1 MRIRL
6 ACAAGLL
13 LPTTVLALG
22 LGPMQTNSSLL
33 EPFEAK
39 IPLLDAKVEELD
51 TLKLGLANRA
61 QFKRAGLEFALVLS
75 DLRFELVQP
84 KAGND
89 YVRIWSKEPIR
100 EPVLDFLLEVNWSNG
115 RLIRE
120 FTVLLDPP
128 RYGSTSSVAPHRPA
142 ATASSWPRPTKA
154 SPRDATPG
162 DTSDQYGPTQA
173 GDTLWAIARGT
184 RGDVSIQQMMLA
196 LLQANPNAF
205 IDSNIN
211 RLKQG
216 QILGIPDAAVLSART
231 QAEAVA
237 EVRRHNALWEE
248 YRQRL
253 ASSVPERSVGA
264 EGSQGTAMGG
274 EQGGKQSSPAEQAR
288 LEVLG
293 AAGSAAEKPQESK
306 GEGGEGA
313 GPETEQLVAEE
324 SEAVTQDENSH
335 LRERLKQSESLVELM
350 RRQVQLKDDELAA
363 LQAKLAQTGT
373 AAPEGIEKP
382 PGEAIEKQPGGSL
395 QAAGAEASE
404 ETASSAGV
412 PPQPQAAVTDPPV
425 PTEPTATEALGGAAP
440 GAASGVL
447 PETAAPSPP
456 EEATLSAD
464 APTEPLIPEPGG
476 EAPPEA
482 EATGEAAVP
491 PVADGEEMAWM
502 KEAQPPP
509 VSAEQ
514 GGELVDL
521 TPQASETQPPPTDPQ
536 EGTQV
541 VDSAPL
547 EGAPLIPGGIYSVIG
562 LIAAAGMVAFWVF
575 WRIRAKSQGAKDEE
589 ELTVEVPSPLSGV
602 SGFAGAEAAKGEGRI
617 AERTLED
624 IQEDAYDVDAV
635 IEGEAEKTRF
645 PTEIPAEKDPLEEVN
660 VCIAYERFDEAEQLV
675 KKAIAVQPRRHDYK
689 LRLLEVYYAAG
700 NKGAYERAA
709 RELSAAVGGEGPL
722 WDNAIAMWYEMSPER
737 PLFAEKPG
745 EEERHRDEMES
756 QREVLDITSV
766 SDAEPWKS
774 ESSPER
780 AGLKMASALDF
791 DLGTTQDKE
800 LVAPISA
807 RGGSEEEAGEYTD
820 VFDLSSPED
829 AASEGIVDITAVA
842 EGNTDD
848 AQMLDLTTAENTS
861 GAEDILDLTAVD
873 SERGVDQDMLDLT
886 VADSTANADEIL
898 DLTTT
903 GSGYD
908 DGALDFDITGG
919 HEVPEVTEESE
930 DALHL
935 TVPKATFS
943 SAKPPEPQE
952 QVFQITSPT
961 EGRGAENRSLEIGQE
976 TVELPNRN
984 TRAAVAEQEDDGIQT
999 VDLFQYFQKGGAAPR
1014 GAGDSTAEPDTP
1026 ESPAQ
1031 GAVSEAADPDPF
1043 VVSVGDE
1050 NNEVVDAPSET
1061 DLGQSDAWIR
1071 TLAELD
1077 KEGRDVAPAEDSGWD
1092 ATERESAEPEG
1103 DAVDVTSP
1111 REHRS
1116 QEPSWQDRG
1125 GSVQGEVS
1133 QEQAPWSAYRDSAEW
1148 VQSDAGTASGGIT
1161 NPAEHRASA
1170 PEITEPA
1177 LYSESETAQE
1187 PPSSPAPVAQGGHSQ
1202 SAASSEHPGLVVEE
1216 ELKVENVEQT
1226 TMSNTVEL
1234 SRDYLAAET
1243 ANGRDSDF
1251 VVIADLTAPEEVVVI
1266 NLADEVAGKTQDLD
1280 AIETQDNARFA
1291 NTVRLPRAFPATRGE
1306 PSDLD
1311 TKLNL
1316 AKAYIELG
1324 DPKGAREI
1332 LDEVAH
1338 AGNDLQ
1344 KQDAETLRRQ
1354 LG

>member
-39 IPLLDAKVEELD
+39 IPLVDAKVEELD
-51 TLKLGLANRA
+51 TLKVGLANRA

-89 YVRIWSKEPIR
+89 YVRIWSKEPVR

-142 ATASSWPRPTKA
+142 ATASAWPRPTKS
-154 SPRDATPG
+154 SPRDTTPD

-173 GDTLWAIARGT
+173 GDALWEIARGI
-184 RGDVSIQQMMLA
+184 RGDISVQQMMIA

-205 IDSNIN
+205 IDANIN

-216 QILGIPDAAVLSART
+216 QILRIPDAAALSSRT
-231 QAEAVA
+231 QAEALA
-237 EVRRHNALWEE
+237 EVRRHNALWEQ

-264 EGSQGTAMGG
+264 EGSQGTVLDN
-274 EQGGKQSSPAEQAR
+274 EQDGKQVPPAEQAR

-293 AAGSAAEKPQESK
+293 AAGSAAEKPQDSAAGK
-306 GEGGEGA
+306 GEGA

-335 LRERLKQSESLVELM
+335 LRERLKESESLVELM
-350 RRQVQLKDDELAA
+350 GRQVQLKDDELAA

-382 PGEAIEKQPGGSL
+382 PGDAIEEQPEGTP
-395 QAAGAEASE
+395 QAAGAEAGE
-404 ETASSAGV
+404 ETASSAV
-412 PPQPQAAVTDPPV
+412 APPQPQAAVTDTPTGPV
-425 PTEPTATEALGGAAP
+425 ATEPVSAAPAAAGGAT
-440 GAASGVL
+440 
-447 PETAAPSPP
+447 PETAAPSEQEKTAPSAGAEP
-456 EEATLSAD
+456 LVAEPSIEAQQGAETTDEAT
-464 APTEPLIPEPGG
+464 
-476 EAPPEA
+476 APP
-482 EATGEAAVP
+482 AA
-491 PVADGEEMAWM
+491 DSQEMVSTE
-502 KEAQPPP
+502 EAQPGQAP
-509 VSAEQ
+509 SASVDL
-514 GGELVDL
+514 GGELGEV
-521 TPQASETQPPPTDPQ
+521 TPPSSETPQ
-536 EGTQV
+536 EGAQV
-541 VDSAPL
+541 VDSAPV

-562 LIAAAGMVAFWVF
+562 LIAAAGMIAFWVF

-589 ELTVEVPSPLSGV
+589 ELTVEVPSPLAGV
-602 SGFAGAEAAKGEGRI
+602 SGFAGTEAEEEEGRI
-617 AERTLED
+617 AERTLD
-624 IQEDAYDVDAV
+624 IQEHAYDVDAV
-635 IEGEAEKTRF
+635 IEDEAERTRF

-709 RELSAAVGGEGPL
+709 RDLSAAVGGEGPL

-737 PLFAEKPG
+737 PLFAEKPR
-745 EEERHRDEMES
+745 EEDHRDEMES

-780 AGLKMASALDF
+780 AGLKMASTLDF

-800 LVAPISA
+800 LAAPISA
-807 RGGSEEEAGEYTD
+807 RGGSEEQPGEYTD

-829 AASEGIVDITAVA
+829 AASEGIVDVTAVA
-842 EGNTDD
+842 EGNADD
-848 AQMLDLTTAENTS
+848 AQMLDLTVAENTL

-873 SERGVDQDMLDLT
+873 SEKGVDQDMLDLT

-908 DGALDFDITGG
+908 DGVLDFDITGG
-919 HEVPEVTEESE
+919 HEVPEVTEDSE

-935 TVPKATFS
+935 TVPKATS
-943 SAKPPEPQE
+943 PSAKPPEPQE

-999 VDLFQYFQKGGAAPR
+999 VDLFHYFQKGGAAAR
-1014 GAGDSTAEPDTP
+1014 SAGDSTAEPDTA
-1026 ESPAQ
+1026 ESSAQ
-1031 GAVSEAADPDPF
+1031 GAVSEAADD
-1043 VVSVGDE
+1043 SV
-1050 NNEVVDAPSET
+1050 
-1061 DLGQSDAWIR
+1061 
-1071 TLAELD
+1071 
-1077 KEGRDVAPAEDSGWD
+1077 
-1092 ATERESAEPEG
+1092 
-1103 DAVDVTSP
+1103 
-1111 REHRS
+1111 
-1116 QEPSWQDRG
+1116 
-1125 GSVQGEVS
+1125 
-1133 QEQAPWSAYRDSAEW
+1133 
-1148 VQSDAGTASGGIT
+1148 
-1161 NPAEHRASA
+1161 
-1170 PEITEPA
+1170 A
-1177 LYSESETAQE
+1177 LE
-1187 PPSSPAPVAQGGHSQ
+1187 
-1202 SAASSEHPGLVVEE
+1202 
-1216 ELKVENVEQT
+1216 K
-1226 TMSNTVEL
+1226 
-1234 SRDYLAAET
+1234 
-1243 ANGRDSDF
+1243 DF
-1251 VVIADLTAPEEVVVI
+1251 VVIADLTAPEDVVVI
-1266 NLADEVAGKTQDLD
+1266 NLADEVGGKTQDLD
-1280 AIETQDNARFA
+1280 ALEIQDNARFA
-1291 NTVRLPRAFPATRGE
+1291 NTVRLPRAFPAAGGE

-1332 LDEVAH
+1332 LDEVA
-1338 AGNDLQ
+1338 
-1344 KQDAETLRRQ
+1344 
-1354 LG
+1354 